1 MIPIPQSGATNTC
14 LSIGHLAGGVLL
26 VATGPF
32 PITPGRGGATTH
44 DTNAP
49 APRPATGNRGRA

>member
-1 MIPIPQSGATNTC
+1 MIPIPQSGANTC

-32 PITPGRGGATTH
+32 PITPGRGRATTH

-49 APRPATGNRGRA
+49 APADRKGTA

>member
-32 PITPGRGGATTH
+32 PITPGCGRATTH

-49 APRPATGNRGRA
+49 APAERKGTA